1 MGACRAGDEWMHR
14 WMGSRRYES
23 VYECACMC
31 LYAFLCPP
39 AFMSAREACRKK
51 GFCLCRSMKKVF
63 MFGVC
68 VCARRIPDPL
78 FLLQSSNE
86 LISLGMY
93 LKQVTAVWIINSR
106 LYTLGHVIYV
116 LVPVIVTAAI
126 RVQAVLVLVVKA
138 VVLSFC

>member
-1 MGACRAGDEWMHR
+1 M
-14 WMGSRRYES
+14 
-23 VYECACMC
+23 
-31 LYAFLCPP
+31 
-39 AFMSAREACRKK
+39 
-51 GFCLCRSMKKVF
+51 
-63 MFGVC
+63 
-68 VCARRIPDPL
+68 CARRIPDPL